1 MTPVE
6 QFFYAIEHSWLSQWV
21 TGYAF
26 QWILTVHTLG
36 MGFVA
41 GTSAAVALRLLGV
54 AKGVPVAAMER
65 FYPVIWIAFAAN
77 LASGVLLFAGYP
89 YKAAT
94 NPVFYVKLALI
105 VLGVTV
111 MMKIRSEVLRRAP
124 ADLPRGTPLAQ
135 RAKRLAAVSLMCW
148 AGAIVAGRFLA
159 YTYNWLHVGFRG
171 GF

>member
-6 QFFYAIEHSWLSQWV
+6 QVFYWIEHSWLSQWV
-21 TGYAF
+21 TGNAF

-54 AKGVPVAAMER
+54 AKDVPVPVMEK

-77 LASGVLLFAGYP
+77 FASGVLLFIGYP

-94 NPVFYVKLALI
+94 NPVFYLKLTLIALG
-105 VLGVTV
+105 LFV
-111 MMKIRSEVLRRAP
+111 MTKIRKEVLRRVP
-124 ADLPRGTPLAQ
+124 ETLPLGTAL
-135 RAKRLAAVSLMCW
+135 
-148 AGAIVAGRFLA
+148 
-159 YTYNWLHVGFRG
+159 
-171 GF
+171 